1 MKKNLFA
8 IAALSLVWMGVCAQ
22 EVKQLPQPDM
32 TLSVTLMEALQ
43 KRSSD
48 RSYNADKPVNDQQ
61 LSQILWAAC
70 GVNRPDK
77 NLLTIPT
84 AINAQ
89 DIVAYVCTKDG
100 VSIYDPKKL
109 TLTKVTAEDI
119 RPALAGMQESMKSA
133 PVFILLVSDQS
144 KFRQESQIYGAMDA
158 GYASQDICLMC
169 AALGLKTVP
178 RAMMNKEA
186 VSKALGLPATTILEL
201 NHPVGY

>member
-1 MKKNLFA
+1 MKKNLLA
-8 IAALSLVWMGVCAQ
+8 IATLSLMWMGLCAQ

-48 RSYNADKPVNDQQ
+48 RSYNADKAVSDQQ

-70 GVNRPDK
+70 GINRPDK
-77 NLLTIPT
+77 KLLTIPT

-89 DIVAYVCTKDG
+89 DIVAYVCTKEG
-100 VSIYDPKKL
+100 VSVYDPLKL
-109 TLTKVTAEDI
+109 TLTKKTGEDI
-119 RPALAGMQESMKSA
+119 RPLLAGRQESVKAA

-144 KFRQESQIYGAMDA
+144 KFRQESQIFGAMDA

-178 RAMMNKEA
+178 RAMMDKEA
-186 VSKALGLPATTILEL
+186 VSKALGLPASTILEL
-201 NHPVGY
+201 NHPIGY

>member
-1 MKKNLFA
+1 MKKNLLA
-8 IAALSLVWMGVCAQ
+8 IATLSLMWMGVCAQ
-22 EVKQLPQPDM
+22 EVKQLPQPDT

-48 RSYNADKPVNDQQ
+48 RSYSADKAVSDQQ

-100 VSIYDPKKL
+100 VSVYDPRKL
-109 TLTKVTAEDI
+109 TLTKVTGEDI
-119 RPALAGMQESMKSA
+119 RPLLAGRQESVKAA
-133 PVFILLVSDQS
+133 PVFILLASDQS
-144 KFRQESQIYGAMDA
+144 KFRQESQIFGAMDA

-178 RAMMNKEA
+178 RAMMDKEA